1 MYYKFI
7 FSIAFIALVIVE
19 SKTNAATPEIAYEL
33 PKLVAVEPKAF
44 NPHYDVTANFGILP
58 IDAFYKGIAA
68 GVSYTHSYN
77 SAWQWEILNANINFK
92 SDTNLKTDLIDVFQV
107 RPAGILDYI
116 SWYTTSNAIYTPI
129 YSKNLLFN
137 RELLYGSFSFVMG
150 GGTVGFNSGD
160 IAPMLGGGLI
170 LRAFHSAT
178 KSSKLDLRI
187 YQHFASSKSS
197 DQVLIL
203 SYGLSFELGDNKPWQ

>member
-1 MYYKFI
+1 MYSKI
-7 FSIAFIALVIVE
+7 ICSIAFALLI
-19 SKTNAATPEIAYEL
+19 SGRSASAATPEIAYEL

-44 NPHYDVTANFGILP
+44 NPRYDVTANIGILP
-58 IDAFYKGIAA
+58 IDAFYKGIAL
-68 GVSYTHSYN
+68 GVSYTQSYTT
-77 SAWQWEILNANINFK
+77 AWQWEILNVNLNFK
-92 SDTNLKTDLIDVFQV
+92 SDTNLKSDLIDVFQV
-107 RPAGILDYI
+107 RPSGILDYI

-170 LRAFHSAT
+170 LRAFHSPT
-178 KSSKLDLRI
+178 KSSKLDFRI
-187 YQHFASSKSS
+187 YQHFASNKSS

-203 SYGLSFELGDNKPWQ
+203 TYGLSFELGDNKPWQ